1 MANIH
6 PTVNAAW
13 SATPISGLPAP
24 HPVLTV
30 AHAQVGLPT
39 LESCLTDAGIAWLVT
54 VKGSTLGGN
63 PAHALHVA
71 TPADF
76 SQLVAALQAPLG
88 MSDAGRDQLTKQITQ
103 PPQRGI

>member
-1 MANIH
+1 MADIH

-13 SATPISGLPAP
+13 SATPVPGLPAP

-30 AHAQVGLPT
+30 AHAQVGLPA
-39 LESCLTDAGIAWLVT
+39 LESSLADAGIAWLVT
-54 VKGSTLGGN
+54 VKGGTLGGN

-76 SQLVAALQAPLG
+76 SKLVAVLQAPLG
-88 MSDAGRDQLTKQITQ
+88 ISDAGRDQLINQITQ